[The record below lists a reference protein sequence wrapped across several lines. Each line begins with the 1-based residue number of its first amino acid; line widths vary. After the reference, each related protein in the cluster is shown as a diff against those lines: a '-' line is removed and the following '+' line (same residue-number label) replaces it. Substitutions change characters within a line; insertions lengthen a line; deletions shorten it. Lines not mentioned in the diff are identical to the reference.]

1 MSSSYIGRRSSKREL
16 EKQEPWIPRTRLGK
30 MVSGGKITSLGEIF
44 QQGLKIREPEVV
56 KTLLPDVS
64 SEVVSVSIVQKQT
77 DAGARTRFRAIVAVG
92 NGDGWLGVGEGKAA
106 QRIAAIDKA
115 TSVAL
120 LAIIPVKRGCG
131 SPECSDKTNHS
142 VPFRT
147 VGKVGSVT
155 VELLPAPKGVGLVAG
170 PALKKLLAL
179 AGLKDVYV
187 RTFGSTSTRSSLA
200 NAVYDAF
207 LKSHGLNV
215 IIKSGDGV
223 QDS

>member
-1 MSSSYIGRRSSKREL
+1 LSSYFNRRSSKRNL
-16 EKQEPWIPRTRLGK
+16 EKQEAWVPRTRLGK
-30 MVSGGKITSLGEIF
+30 MVSEGKITSLEEIF
-44 QQGLKIREPEVV
+44 QQGLKIREPEIV
-56 KTLLPDVS
+56 KTLLPDVT
-64 SEVVSVSIVQKQT
+64 SEVVNVSIVQKQT
-77 DAGARTRFRAIVAVG
+77 DAGALTRFRAIVAVG
-92 NGDGWLGVGEGKAA
+92 NDDGWFGVGEGKAA

-120 LAIIPVKRGCG
+120 LAVIPVKRGCG
-131 SPECSDKTNHS
+131 SPECADKTNHS

-187 RTFGSTSTRSSLA
+187 RTFGSTRTPSSLA

-207 LKSHGLNV
+207 YKSHGLN
-215 IIKSGDGV
+215 I
-223 QDS
+223 

>member
-1 MSSSYIGRRSSKREL
+1 MSSYISRRSSRRDL
-16 EKQEPWIPRTRLGK
+16 EKQEAWIPRTRLGK
-30 MVSGGKITSLGEIF
+30 MVSEGKITSLEEIF

-56 KTLLPDVS
+56 K
-64 SEVVSVSIVQKQT
+64 VSIVQKQT
-77 DAGARTRFRAIVAVG
+77 DAGALTRFRAIVAVG
-92 NGDGWLGVGEGKAA
+92 NDGGWFGVGEGKAA

-120 LAIIPVKRGCG
+120 LTVIPVKRGCG
-131 SPECSDKTNHS
+131 SPECTDKTNHS

-187 RTFGSTSTRSSLA
+187 RTFGSTRTPSSLA

-207 LKSHGLNV
+207 YKSYGLN
-215 IIKSGDGV
+215 IRSKNGYT
-223 QDS
+223 